1 MTNSVSILIITDMKE
16 DKRIKRIFGLLHKSI
31 IFVSIIILLGFFV
44 LYSHMYSY
52 DAAIFSYILSL
63 SLFIFFL
70 SYNCLLTHFHKKR
83 AFTSEQASEFY
94 IMCNDAGIFF
104 PDDTNKE
111 KAEDIYFVIFGTDKY
126 TGDGTLLE
134 HMVDIYNSGKETTE
148 KQQG

>member
-16 DKRIKRIFGLLHKSI
+16 DKRIKRIFCLLHKSVI
-31 IFVSIIILLGFFV
+31 VVSIIILLGFFV

-52 DAAIFSYILSL
+52 DAAIFSYILPF

-70 SYNCLLTHFHKKR
+70 SYNCLLTYFHKKG
-83 AFTSEQASEFY
+83 AFTSEQAAEFY

-104 PDDTNKE
+104 PDDTDME
-111 KAEDIYFVIFGTDKY
+111 KAKDIYFVIFGTDKY
-126 TGDGTLLE
+126 SGVGALLN
-134 HMVDIYNSGKETTE
+134 HMADIYNSGKETTE